1 MKRANPIILL
11 GGVLGGLAMLLPWLS
26 LKPNRLLAGQGIG
39 LTEFSTPFGYVTL
52 VLWITVISTAFL
64 PKKVR
69 PWLSSV
75 SVAAAL
81 LCAALYIG
89 RGAAE
94 LVLETGKNARVSP
107 SSGAWLGIL
116 AFYISLFGLS
126 RESRFGFVP
135 SLAVITGV
143 FFLGT
148 FNGLG
153 PWLEYAQNSDI
164 FSQQFLRHMLLS
176 LFSVALAA
184 LLGFPL
190 GVWAVRSRGAGSVIL
205 AVVSFLQTVPSV
217 ALFGLLLPP
226 LASLGRTMPSLYAIL
241 FTIIFLVGGVIL
253 HRLTRLQILSALTL
267 LGGFTGGLLFSIIIF
282 QVSTGEV
289 ISLSFKNL
297 VADTVTLSV
306 YIFQTIID
314 EADPPIFQSYLSDAG
329 VRGIGAAPALFA
341 LSLYALLPLVINTVV
356 GLNNVPE
363 SVKDAA
369 RGMGMSERQIFWRAE
384 VPLALPFMFEGL
396 RSSLVLTFGLATIAA
411 LISAGGLGFFILRGV
426 EGSVG
431 DLILLG
437 AVPVVVVALLLDL
450 LLRGVSWFFIPK
462 GLRT

>member
-1 MKRANPIILL
+1 MKQANPITLL
-11 GGVLGGLAMLLPWLS
+11 GGTLGVVAMLLPWLS
-26 LKPNRLLAGQGIG
+26 LKPNRLLAGQGVG
-39 LTEFSTPFGYVTL
+39 LTEVASPFGYLALAAWVV
-52 VLWITVISTAFL
+52 VLISAFL
-64 PKKVR
+64 PKKIR
-69 PWLSSV
+69 PWLSSIA
-75 SVAAAL
+75 VALAL
-81 LCAALYIG
+81 LFASLYMGSGTAA
-89 RGAAE
+89 
-94 LVLETGKNARVSP
+94 LVLESGQNARVSP
-107 SSGAWLGIL
+107 SSGTWLGIL

-126 RESRFGFVP
+126 RESRFGFLP
-135 SLAVITGV
+135 SLAVIIFV
-143 FFLGT
+143 FFSGT

-153 PWLEYAQNSDI
+153 PWLEYAQARDV
-164 FSQQFLRHMLLS
+164 FGHQFLRHMLLS
-176 LFSVALAA
+176 LLSVVLAA

-190 GVWAVRSRGAGSVIL
+190 AVWAVRSKRVGGVIL
-205 AVVSFLQTVPSV
+205 AAVSFMQTVPSV

-226 LASLGRTMPSLYAIL
+226 LAWLGRSVPLLYAVLFAGLLLVLGFIL
-241 FTIIFLVGGVIL
+241 Q
-253 HRLTRLQILSALTL
+253 RLTRWQISQAFSL
-267 LGGFTGGLLFSIIIF
+267 LGAFMGGLLLSIVLF
-282 QVSTGEV
+282 QLSIGEARP
-289 ISLSFKNL
+289 L
-297 VADTVTLSV
+297 TLSSSL
-306 YIFQTIID
+306 
-314 EADPPIFQSYLSDAG
+314 ADAG

-341 LSLYALLPLVINTVV
+341 LSLYALLPMVINTVV

-369 RGMGMSERQIFWRAE
+369 RGMGMSQRQVFWRAE

-450 LLRGVSWFFIPK
+450 LVRAVSWLFIPK

>member
-1 MKRANPIILL
+1 MKSLLQRANPITLL
-11 GGVLGGLAMLLPWLS
+11 GGALGVVAMVLPWLS
-26 LKPNRLLAGQGIG
+26 LKPNRLLAGTGIG
-39 LTEFSTPFGYVTL
+39 LTEFSTPFGFLSL
-52 VLWITVISTAFL
+52 VVWVVVVLTAFL
-64 PKKVR
+64 PAKLR
-69 PWLSSV
+69 PWLSSIA
-75 SVAAAL
+75 VALAL
-81 LCAALYIG
+81 LFVSLYIG
-89 RGAAE
+89 RGTSE
-94 LVLETGKNARVSP
+94 LVAEAGKNARVSP

-126 RESRFGFVP
+126 RESRFGFLP
-135 SLAVITGV
+135 TLAVLVGV
-143 FFLGT
+143 LFSGL

-164 FSQQFLRHMLLS
+164 FAQQFLRHMLLS
-176 LFSVALAA
+176 LLSVALAA

-190 GVWAVRSRGAGSVIL
+190 AVWAVRSKRVGSIIL
-205 AVVSFLQTVPSV
+205 SIVSFLQTVPSV

-226 LASLGRTMPSLYAIL
+226 LALLGKNVPLLYAVL
-241 FTIIFLVGGVIL
+241 FAAVFLFGGVIL
-253 HRLTRLQILSALTL
+253 QRLTRWQIWQAFSL
-267 LGGFTGGLLFSIIIF
+267 LGAFVGGLLISIILF
-282 QVSTGEV
+282 QNIIGEGKA
-289 ISLSFKNL
+289 LSF
-297 VADTVTLSV
+297 
-306 YIFQTIID
+306 
-314 EADPPIFQSYLSDAG
+314 QSFLSDAG

-356 GLNNVPE
+356 GLSNVSE

-369 RGMGMSERQIFWRAE
+369 KGMGMNQRQVFWRAE

-396 RSSLVLTFGLATIAA
+396 RSSLVLSFGLATIAA

-450 LLRGVSWFFIPK
+450 LLRGVSWFFIPR